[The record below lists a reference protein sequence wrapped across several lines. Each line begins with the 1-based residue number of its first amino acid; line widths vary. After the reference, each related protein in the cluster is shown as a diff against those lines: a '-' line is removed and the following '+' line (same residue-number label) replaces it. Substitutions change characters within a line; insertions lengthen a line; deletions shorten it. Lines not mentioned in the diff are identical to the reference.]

1 MTTALAGEGEHV
13 SGDPAASP
21 ESKRAAPVRPPRQ
34 EEMPFAVVD
43 GEPVVELPRDLYI
56 PPDALEV
63 FLEAFE
69 GPLDLLLYLV
79 KRQNLDILDIPIATI
94 TRQYMEYIELMKE
107 LRLEL
112 AAEYLAMAA
121 MLAEIKSRLLLPC
134 PESIDDEED
143 PRAEL
148 VRRLR
153 EYERYKQAA
162 ERLDGLPRVGRDL
175 IEVRAAA
182 PYVRIE
188 RRQPRVELDD
198 LLAALAGVL
207 ARAQAY
213 RHHHVRLES
222 LSVRERMSMVLEH
235 VQRVRFVEF
244 TALFTP
250 REGRQGVVVT
260 LLALLELVRESLV
273 DLVQARPFGPV
284 HVRAAGGETARDEAV
299 AGETAGGEATGDE
312 AARE

>member
-1 MTTALAGEGEHV
+1 MDGNQTTAPG
-13 SGDPAASP
+13 SGPAEPS
-21 ESKRAAPVRPPRQ
+21 RRPRQ
-34 EEMPFAVVD
+34 EEMPFAVVE

-79 KRQNLDILDIPIATI
+79 RRQNLDVLDIPIATI

-121 MLAEIKSRLLLPC
+121 MLAEIKSRLLLPR
-134 PESIDDEED
+134 PESVDEEGD

-162 ERLDGLPRVGRDL
+162 EALDGLPRVGRDVVE
-175 IEVRAAA
+175 IRTAT
-182 PYVRIE
+182 PYARIE
-188 RRQPRVELDD
+188 RLQPRVELED

-213 RHHHVRLES
+213 RHHRVRMEP
-222 LSVRERMSMVLEH
+222 LSVRERMSMVLEQ
-235 VQRVRFVEF
+235 VQLAGFVEF

-250 REGRQGVVVT
+250 REGRRGVVVT
-260 LLALLELVRESLV
+260 LIALLELLRESLV
-273 DLVQARPFGPV
+273 DFVQARPFGPI
-284 HVRAAGGETARDEAV
+284 HVRAAGGE
-299 AGETAGGEATGDE
+299 AT
-312 AARE
+312 RE

>member
-1 MTTALAGEGEHV
+1 MDDFETT
-13 SGDPAASP
+13 SSQPNPP
-21 ESKRAAPVRPPRQ
+21 EPRRRPWQ

-43 GEPVVELPRDLYI
+43 GEPVIDLPKDLYI

-79 KRQNLDILDIPIATI
+79 KRQNLDILNIPLATI
-94 TRQYMEYIELMKE
+94 TRQYMEYIDLMKD

-121 MLAEIKSRLLLPC
+121 MLAEIKSRLLLPR

-162 ERLDGLPRVGRDL
+162 AQLDELPRIGRDL
-175 IEVRAAA
+175 IEIRAAT

-188 RRQPRVELDD
+188 RPQPRIELED
-198 LLAALAGVL
+198 LLAAIAGVL
-207 ARAQAY
+207 ARAQTY
-213 RHHHVRLES
+213 RHHQVRMEW
-222 LSVRERMSMVLEH
+222 LSVRERMSIVLER
-235 VQRVRFVEF
+235 VQQTHFVEF
-244 TALFTP
+244 TTLFTP
-250 REGRQGVVVT
+250 QEGRQGVVVT
-260 LLALLELVRESLV
+260 LLALLELLRESLI
-273 DLVQARPFGPV
+273 DLVQARPFGPL
-284 HVRAAGGETARDEAV
+284 HVRAAG
-299 AGETAGGEATGDE
+299 DE
-312 AARE
+312 AARDGAVAE

>member
-1 MTTALAGEGEHV
+1 MDGTGPMSAQT
-13 SGDPAASP
+13 DPP
-21 ESKRAAPVRPPRQ
+21 EPRRRPWQ

-43 GEPVVELPRDLYI
+43 GEPVIDLPRDLYI

-94 TRQYMEYIELMKE
+94 TRQYMEYIDLMKE

-121 MLAEIKSRLLLPC
+121 MLAEIKSRLLLPR

-162 ERLDGLPRVGRDL
+162 EQIDGLPRIGRDV
-175 IEVRAAA
+175 IEVRTAA
-182 PYVRIE
+182 PYARIE
-188 RRQPRVELDD
+188 RLQPRVELED
-198 LLAALAGVL
+198 LLAALTGVL

-213 RHHHVRLES
+213 RHHQVQLES
-222 LSVRERMSMVLEH
+222 LSVRERMSMVLEQ
-235 VQRVRFVEF
+235 VQRAGFVEF
-244 TALFTP
+244 PALFTL

-260 LLALLELVRESLV
+260 LLALLELLRESLV
-273 DLVQARPFGPV
+273 DLVQAKPFGPI
-284 HVRAAGGETARDEAV
+284 HVRAAGGDAV
-299 AGETAGGEATGDE
+299 GADGG

>member
-1 MTTALAGEGEHV
+1 M
-13 SGDPAASP
+13 SGV
-21 ESKRAAPVRPPRQ
+21 ESTPREPVEFGPPPPMQ

-43 GEPVVELPRDLYI
+43 GEPVLDLPRDLYI

-79 KRQNLDILDIPIATI
+79 KRQNLDILDIPIAAV

-121 MLAEIKSRLLLPC
+121 MLAEIKSRLLLPR
-134 PESIDDEED
+134 PESMEDEDD

-162 ERLDGLPRVGRDL
+162 EQIDGLPRIGRDL
-175 IEVRAAA
+175 MEVRAAT
-182 PYVRIE
+182 PHLRLE
-188 RRQPRVELDD
+188 RPLPRVELDD
-198 LLAALAGVL
+198 LVAALAGVL
-207 ARAQAY
+207 GRALTF
-213 RHHHVRLES
+213 RHHRVQMEL

-235 VQRVRFVEF
+235 VNRSQFVEF
-244 TALFTP
+244 TAFFSP

-260 LLALLELVRESLV
+260 LLAILELLRESLV
-273 DLVQARPFGPV
+273 ELVQSRSYGPI
-284 HVRAAGGETARDEAV
+284 HVRAAGG
-299 AGETAGGEATGDE
+299 ATKE
-312 AARE
+312 SVER

>member
-1 MTTALAGEGEHV
+1 MHGIETRSPHRN
-13 SGDPAASP
+13 PA
-21 ESKRAAPVRPPRQ
+21 EPPRRPWQ

-43 GEPVVELPRDLYI
+43 GEPVIDLPRDLYI
-56 PPDALEV
+56 PPDALEI

-94 TRQYMEYIELMKE
+94 TRQYMEYIDLMKE

-121 MLAEIKSRLLLPC
+121 MLAEIKSRLLLPRS
-134 PESIDDEED
+134 ESIDDEQD

-162 ERLDGLPRVGRDL
+162 EQLDELPRIGRDVVG
-175 IEVRAAA
+175 VRAAT

-188 RRQPRVELDD
+188 RPQPRVELDD

-207 ARAQAY
+207 ARAEAF
-213 RHHHVRLES
+213 RHHQVRLEW
-222 LSVRERMSMVLEH
+222 LSVRERMTMVLE
-235 VQRVRFVEF
+235 RVEKARFVEF
-244 TALFTP
+244 TNLFEP

-260 LLALLELVRESLV
+260 LLALLELLRESLV

-284 HVRAAGGETARDEAV
+284 HVRAAQTAAEAV
-299 AGETAGGEATGDE
+299 GRAEEE
-312 AARE
+312 AAGQ

>member
-1 MTTALAGEGEHV
+1 M
-13 SGDPAASP
+13 SGVESP
-21 ESKRAAPVRPPRQ
+21 PLDSIGFAPPPPIQ

-43 GEPVVELPRDLYI
+43 GEPVLDLPRDLYI

-79 KRQNLDILDIPIATI
+79 KRQNLDILDIPIAAV

-121 MLAEIKSRLLLPC
+121 MLAEIKSRLLLPR
-134 PESIDDEED
+134 PESLEDEDD

-162 ERLDGLPRVGRDL
+162 EQLDGLPRMGRDL
-175 IEVRAAA
+175 MEVRTST
-182 PYVRIE
+182 PHLRLE
-188 RRQPRVELDD
+188 RPLPRVELDD
-198 LLAALAGVL
+198 LVAALAGVL
-207 ARAQAY
+207 GRALTF
-213 RHHHVRLES
+213 RHHRVQMEL
-222 LSVRERMSMVLEH
+222 LSVRERMSMVLE
-235 VQRVRFVEF
+235 RVNRSQFVEF
-244 TALFTP
+244 TAFFSP

-260 LLALLELVRESLV
+260 LLAILELLRESLV
-273 DLVQARPFGPV
+273 ELVQSRPYGPI
-284 HVRAAGGETARDEAV
+284 HVRSAGGVT
-299 AGETAGGEATGDE
+299 
-312 AARE
+312 RENVQA

>member
-1 MTTALAGEGEHV
+1 MDGNQTTAG
-13 SGDPAASP
+13 SGPAEPSL
-21 ESKRAAPVRPPRQ
+21 RPRQ
-34 EEMPFAVVD
+34 EEMPFAVVE

-79 KRQNLDILDIPIATI
+79 RRQNLDVLDIPIATI

-121 MLAEIKSRLLLPC
+121 MLAEIKSRLLLPR
-134 PESIDDEED
+134 PESIDEEGD

-162 ERLDGLPRVGRDL
+162 EALDGLPRVGRDVVE
-175 IEVRAAA
+175 IRTAT
-182 PYVRIE
+182 PYARVE
-188 RRQPRVELDD
+188 RLQPRVELED

-213 RHHHVRLES
+213 RHHRVRMEP
-222 LSVRERMSMVLEH
+222 LSVRERMSMVLEQ
-235 VQRVRFVEF
+235 VQLAGFVEF

-250 REGRQGVVVT
+250 REGRRGVVVT
-260 LLALLELVRESLV
+260 LIALLELLRESLV
-273 DLVQARPFGPV
+273 DFVQARPFGPI
-284 HVRAAGGETARDEAV
+284 HVRAAGGE
-299 AGETAGGEATGDE
+299 

>member
-1 MTTALAGEGEHV
+1 
-13 SGDPAASP
+13 
-21 ESKRAAPVRPPRQ
+21 
-34 EEMPFAVVD
+34 MPFAVVE
-43 GEPVVELPRDLYI
+43 GEPVAALPKDLYI

-79 KRQNLDILDIPIATI
+79 KRQNLDILDIPIAGI
-94 TRQYMEYIELMKE
+94 TRQYMEYIDLMKE

-121 MLAEIKSRLLLPC
+121 MLAEIKSRLLLPQ
-134 PESIDDEED
+134 PERIDDEID

-148 VRRLR
+148 VRRLQ

-162 ERLDGLPRVGRDL
+162 ERLDALPRIGRDL
-175 IEVRAAA
+175 VETRSAT

-188 RRQPRVELDD
+188 RPQPRVELDD
-198 LLAALAGVL
+198 LIVALAGVL
-207 ARAQAY
+207 TRAESY
-213 RHHHVRLES
+213 RHHQVRMEW
-222 LSVRERMSMVLEH
+222 LSVRERMSMVLERMQQAH
-235 VQRVRFVEF
+235 FVEF

-260 LLALLELVRESLV
+260 LLALLELLRESLI
-273 DLVQARPFGPV
+273 DLVQARSFGPI
-284 HVRAAGGETARDEAV
+284 HVRAAGGKTA
-299 AGETAGGEATGDE
+299 GDE
-312 AARE
+312 AADR